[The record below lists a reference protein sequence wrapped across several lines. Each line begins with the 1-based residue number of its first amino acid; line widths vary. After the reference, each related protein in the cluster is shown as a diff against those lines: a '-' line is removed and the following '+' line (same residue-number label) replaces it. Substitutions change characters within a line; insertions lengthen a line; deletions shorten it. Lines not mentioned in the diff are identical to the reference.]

1 MKHRPAHQSV
11 LATDL
16 YQLTM
21 AAGYFHRGFVDDLAT
36 CEMFVRRL
44 PKARRF
50 LVAMGIDAVL
60 DFIEGLAFSE
70 EDIAFLGSL
79 PVFADAMTDSFK
91 AYLRAFRFSG
101 DVWAMEEGTLAFEN
115 EPFLR
120 VRAPIIEAQILET
133 FLLSTINHA
142 TMIASKAARIVMA
155 AQGRSV
161 VEFGTRRTHP
171 DAAIDAARLAYAAG
185 FSGTSNVEAARR
197 FGIPVSGTA
206 AHMWT
211 MAHASEEAAFQG
223 YFSVFPRSSILLID
237 TYDTPRGAE
246 RAVRVARD
254 KLVGVRL
261 DSGDLGA
268 LSKVVRDILDR
279 EGAPQAKIVASGDLN
294 EHIVTRLLS
303 EGAPIDTFGIGTEL
317 VCSVDAPSLGG
328 VYKLV
333 EIEDKKGKRPI
344 AKFSQGK
351 GTFPGPHQVVRTLS
365 NGQLH
370 EDTVVL
376 EGEELP
382 TLAGGFSQQS
392 LLTPA
397 FRSGARIR
405 ASAKLE
411 VVRERVARGL
421 ESLPQALRSLE
432 PRAPEQR
439 LYRVDPSAAVL
450 ELIDRVRADFV
461 TEQSAAPHDVRKEG

>member
-1 MKHRPAHQSV
+1 MKPASRPASQSV

-21 AAGYFHRGFVDDLAT
+21 AAGYFHRGFVKDVAT

-60 DFIEGLAFSE
+60 DYIEQLRFSQD
-70 EDIAFLGSL
+70 DIAFIASL
-79 PVFADAMTDSFK
+79 PVFADAMTDGFK
-91 AYLRAFRFSG
+91 QYLRDFRFSG

-120 VRAPIIEAQILET
+120 VRAPIIEAQLIET
-133 FLLSTINHA
+133 YLLSAINHA
-142 TMIASKAARIVMA
+142 TMVGSKAARIVMA
-155 AQGRSV
+155 AKGRSV

-171 DAAIDAARLAYAAG
+171 DAAIDAARVAYAAG

-197 FGIPVSGTA
+197 YGIPVSGTA

-211 MAHASEEAAFQG
+211 MAHPSEEEAFKG
-223 YFSVFPRSSILLID
+223 YFSVFPNSSILLID

-268 LSKVVRDILDR
+268 LAKVVRGILDR

-294 EHIVTRLLS
+294 EFIITRLLS
-303 EGAPIDTFGIGTEL
+303 EGAPIDTFGVGTEL

-333 EIEDKKGKRPI
+333 EIEDAKGKRPI
-344 AKFSQGK
+344 AKFSEGK

-365 NGQLH
+365 NGKLQ
-370 EDTVVL
+370 DDVVVL

-382 TLAGGFSQQS
+382 TVAGGLTQHA

-397 FRSGARIR
+397 YRSGQRIR
-405 ASAKLE
+405 ASSKLE

-421 ESLPQALRSLE
+421 DSLPDALRSFE
-432 PRAPEQR
+432 PRAPEDR
-439 LYRVDPSAAVL
+439 LYRVHPSEALVD
-450 ELIDRVRADFV
+450 LIETVRASFV
-461 TEQSAAPHDVRKEG
+461 TEQQ